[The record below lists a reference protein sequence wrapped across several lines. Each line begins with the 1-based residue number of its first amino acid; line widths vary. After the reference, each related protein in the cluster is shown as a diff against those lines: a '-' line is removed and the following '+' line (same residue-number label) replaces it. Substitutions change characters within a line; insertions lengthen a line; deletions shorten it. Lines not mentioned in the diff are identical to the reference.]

1 MANLRLLLVDDN
13 ADDRMLALRQ
23 LKQEFPQLQAIECNS
38 YESLIEALKQE
49 FDLAITDYQ
58 LRWSTGLEIL
68 KTLKQ
73 GQPHCPVIMFTGT
86 GSEEVAVKAMK
97 AGLDDYVTK
106 SPTHFVQLASAVR
119 SVWER
124 KQQQQ
129 ALEEAENRYRRLF
142 EGAPIGLY
150 RLTAEGRIFDANST
164 LMQMLG
170 YTNRQ
175 DLMTGSVIERHLG
188 IQYRCAWK
196 EFMKFKGVV
205 QGFETPLQRIDGS
218 TIWVVHSARAIK
230 NESGLVYYE
239 GAIQDITE
247 RKQAERERADLLK
260 REQEARAQAE
270 AANRL
275 KDEFLATLSHE
286 LRTPLNGIFGWVQL
300 LRRDALGP
308 EQKIRAL
315 EIIERNAKTQIQL
328 VDDLLDVSRII
339 QGKMQLRLTPV
350 NLNVVVQ
357 AALDTMRPAAE
368 AKQISLHCNVTS
380 SRELVSG
387 DSERLQQIV
396 WNLLVNAVKFTSEGG
411 SVTVR
416 VNYSQDKAQI
426 VISDTGKGIAPQ
438 MLLYIFERFRQEDGS
453 STRAYGGLGLGLAI
467 VRQLVDL
474 HGGTVWADSAGEG
487 EGATFTVELPLTLS
501 RQASESP
508 TQAVSQQPTL
518 NGIRVLL
525 VEDDADAR
533 ELATFVLEESGA
545 NVTAVGSVP
554 EALSAFEQQRPQILV
569 SDISMPGEDGYD
581 LIRQMRDHASNT
593 ELPAIA
599 LTAYAR
605 EEDRQQLLKAG
616 FQMHLSKPI
625 KPVQLVTAVTR
636 LAINQSVD

>member
-38 YESLIEALKQE
+38 YASLIEALKQE

-106 SPTHFVQLASAVR
+106 SPTHFIQLASAVR

-124 KQQQQ
+124 KQQQR
-129 ALEEAENRYRRLF
+129 ALEEAESRYRRLF

-196 EFMKFKGVV
+196 EFMRIKGVV
-205 QGFETPLQRIDGS
+205 RGFETPLQRIDGS

-230 NESGLVYYE
+230 DESGLVYYE

-260 REQEARAQAE
+260 REQESRAQAE

-300 LRRDALGP
+300 LRKDTLGP

-328 VDDLLDVSRII
+328 IDDLLDVSRII

-357 AALDTMRPAAE
+357 AALDTVRPAAG
-368 AKQISLHCNVTS
+368 AKQISLHCSVAS

-387 DSERLQQIV
+387 DAERLQQVV
-396 WNLLVNAVKFTSEGG
+396 WNLLVNAVKFTPEGG

-416 VNYSQDKAQI
+416 VNHSQDKAQI
-426 VISDTGKGIAPQ
+426 VINDTGKGIAPP
-438 MLLYIFERFRQEDGS
+438 MLSYIFERFRQEDGT

-487 EGATFTVELPLTLS
+487 QGATFTVELPLTLS

-508 TQAVSQQPTL
+508 TQAVERADL

-533 ELATFVLEESGA
+533 ELAAFVLEESGA
-545 NVTAVGSVP
+545 NVTAVGSVK
-554 EALSAFEQQRPQILV
+554 EALSASPQQRPQILV

-581 LIRQMRDHASNT
+581 LIRQIRDRSSAV

-616 FQMHLSKPI
+616 FQMHLPKPI
-625 KPVQLVTAVTR
+625 EPVELITAVAR
-636 LAINQSVD
+636 LVPPPLHS